1 LVQPSDGPGEE
12 EVICIFFVAERMPFW
27 LGKAAGKIA
36 GAILHFG
43 PHSAG
48 TAQTFRY
55 LYVPA
60 LKFHVRE

>member
-1 LVQPSDGPGEE
+1 
-12 EVICIFFVAERMPFW
+12 MPFW